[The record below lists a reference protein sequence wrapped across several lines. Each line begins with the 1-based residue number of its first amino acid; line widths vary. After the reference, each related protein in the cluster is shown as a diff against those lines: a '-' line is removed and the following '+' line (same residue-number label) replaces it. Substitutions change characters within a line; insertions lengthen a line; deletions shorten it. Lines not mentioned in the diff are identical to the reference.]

1 MKRDRHSRTICGVGF
16 LGDGDYI
23 SSTIINGKKVVTKEY
38 MCWHNMIKR
47 CYDKSEMYKHYH
59 DVTVCDEWHNF
70 QNFARWY
77 NENYYEVENQK
88 SDLDKDLLI
97 KGNKIYSPQTCV
109 FVPHYINSLL
119 LSHKNGRGNTCIGVS
134 YDKERNKYKAFI
146 SYKCK
151 TIMLGRF
158 TTEEQ
163 AFEVYKKEKEKYI
176 KDVLNEYKDSI
187 PKNVYDALSN
197 YKIEITD

>member
-1 MKRDRHSRTICGVGF
+1 MKRDRYNKTIYNVGF
-16 LGDGDYI
+16 LGEGDYL
-23 SSTIINGKKVVTKEY
+23 STIVVNGKHVVSKEY
-38 MCWHNMIKR
+38 ACWHSMLTR
-47 CYDKSEMYKHYH
+47 CYANLDYYTNYK

-70 QNFARWY
+70 QNFAKWY
-77 NENYYEVENQK
+77 NENYYEIDNHK

-97 KGNKIYSPQTCV
+97 KGNKVYNPQTCV

-119 LSHKNGRGNTCIGVS
+119 LSHKKGRGNTYIGVS
-134 YDKERNKYKAFI
+134 YDKERGGYKAFI

-151 TIMLGRF
+151 TNMLGRF
-158 TTEEQ
+158 KTEEQ
-163 AFEVYKKEKEKYI
+163 AFDAYKKAKEKHI
-176 KDVLNEYKDSI
+176 HDVLNEYKDII